1 MPDDI
6 WENLYVMVC
15 DRVMSTYPEFNC
27 SKFEDGSIRAMY
39 GPGISSVSFENI
51 RFTLDDT
58 VYEIPFD
65 AIFKKMTPH
74 FIYMYAFSKGDKFT
88 LGMHF
93 LKYFYQVHDMQ
104 RNQLALV
111 PNIVWGD
118 SLAKPYVIERGKF
131 IIYVS
136 CLTALGFLVL
146 SFTANVNVL
155 KQGTYRSSKTR
166 LPETMSQVA
175 QRLLSATSQIQS
187 KSQTLALGAKHIDP
201 NQSVEDG
208 Q

>member
-1 MPDDI
+1 MTDTGTTLIIMPDDI

-27 SKFEDGSIRAMY
+27 SKFEDGTVRAIY
-39 GPGISSVSFENI
+39 GPGISSISFENI

-65 AIFKKMTPH
+65 AIFKKMTPS
-74 FIYMYAFSKGDKFT
+74 FIYMYTFSKGDKFT

-93 LKYFYQVHDMQ
+93 LKHFYQVYDMQ
-104 RNQLALV
+104 RNQMALV
-111 PNIVWGD
+111 PNIIWGD

-136 CLTALGFLVL
+136 CLTALVFLVL

-155 KQGTYRSSKTR
+155 K
-166 LPETMSQVA
+166 
-175 QRLLSATSQIQS
+175 
-187 KSQTLALGAKHIDP
+187 
-201 NQSVEDG
+201 
-208 Q
+208 